1 MNAKRKFGELEL
13 EILKVVAERGTA
25 TVKEIQGV
33 LGGGDKYT
41 SIMTVMSRL
50 VEKGE
55 LMREK
60 IGLQYHY
67 RVSEER
73 VQPQLLNKIKK
84 KIFGGKTAPMVSF
97 LLEADGKISDKE
109 IAEIEKTIRKLKDG
123 KK

>member
-13 EILKVVAERGTA
+13 EILKVVAEQGTA
-25 TVKEIQGV
+25 TVKEIQAV
-33 LGGGDKYT
+33 LGGEDKYT

-55 LMREK
+55 LVREK

-67 RVSEER
+67 SVCKKR

-97 LLEADGKISDKE
+97 LLETDGQISDKE

>member
-13 EILKVVAERGTA
+13 EILKVVAECGTA
-25 TVKEIQGV
+25 TVKEIQAI

-55 LMREK
+55 LTREK

-67 RVSEER
+67 STSKKKE
-73 VQPQLLNKIKK
+73 QPQLLNKIKK
-84 KIFGGKTAPMVSF
+84 KIFGGRTAPMVSF
-97 LLEADGKISDKE
+97 LLETDGKISDE
-109 IAEIEKTIRKLKDG
+109 ELAEIEKTIRKLKNG

>member
-13 EILKVVAERGTA
+13 EILKVIAECGTS
-25 TVKEIQGV
+25 TVKEIQAI
-33 LGGGDKYT
+33 LSSSDKYT
-41 SIMTVMSRL
+41 TIMTVMNRL

-55 LMREK
+55 LVREK

-67 RVSEER
+67 SPSKKKVE
-73 VQPQLLNKIKK
+73 PQLLSKIKK

-97 LLEADGKISDKE
+97 LLETDGKISDE
-109 IAEIEKTIRKLKDG
+109 ELAEIENTIRKLKNG

>member
-13 EILKVVAERGTA
+13 EILKLITEHGSA
-25 TVKEIQGV
+25 TVKEIQKS
-33 LGGGDKYT
+33 LGSGDKYT

-55 LMREK
+55 LQREK

-67 RVSEER
+67 KLSLKKAQPELLER
-73 VQPQLLNKIKK
+73 IKK
-84 KIFGGKTAPMVSF
+84 KIFGNRTAPMVSF
-97 LLEADGKISDKE
+97 LLETDSKISDAE
-109 IAEIEKTIRKLKDG
+109 LAEIEKTIRKLKDG